1 VTEGLF
7 NNRYRIENELGR
19 GAMGTI
25 YLARDTL
32 LDRSVAL
39 KVITSSQLTD
49 ENRERLLSEAKA
61 AAKLNHPNIVAV
73 YDAGEEDHTPY
84 IVMELVEGGSLY
96 DKKPDSLEEIFSITH
111 QICAALEHAH
121 QHGIVHRDLKP
132 ENVLRSGNSGNG
144 MIKLNDFGMA
154 HSFSSRISSEG
165 VLLGTVYYIAP
176 ETIQGKIVDGR
187 ADLYALGV
195 MLYEWLT
202 GNLPFTA
209 EDPVAVIS
217 QHLYAPIV
225 PPHIYSPQISPVLE
239 DLTLRLL
246 SKQPEDRPES
256 ASAVDGIL
264 RGISAGEG
272 GGTPQSPSYR
282 LDRVVRG
289 KLVGREKEL
298 EQGRSIWQKVL
309 TGSGHV
315 LMVSGEPG
323 IGKTR
328 FVRELVANATITGG
342 RCLIGDCFSEGGAP
356 YEPLAPMV
364 RETVGEGS
372 KKKPELPEY
381 VLSDLIKITP
391 GLESLLSSAP
401 TRQSMDAGSEQQHIF
416 ESVVFWVNAL
426 AQDNP
431 VFLFF
436 DDIHWGDSAT
446 LLLIRH
452 LAHRLNNQRVFI
464 VLSYREIELR
474 DEDLANTVL
483 HELLR
488 DHLATRIKLTRFS
501 SQQTGEMIA
510 TMLTPAGKIDP
521 ELIGAIHQETEGNPF
536 FIEEVCKTLLEEGLL
551 CYEQGEWVS
560 PGIEDIA
567 IPQSVRLTV
576 QSRLARLPIES
587 QEVLRLAAIIG
598 REFEFDILRRACEK
612 DEEQIIDALETSER
626 AQIIRELKK
635 GGASNLKFA
644 FEHALIPATLREEIS
659 GLRRQKYHRQVAEA
673 VQEIHPDDYETLSF
687 HYEECG
693 DAEQALQNYIK
704 AGERA
709 LSIYANKEAL
719 DYLNKALELQK
730 TDMSQAEIYAGI
742 SEASFRLGQREN
754 AEKAFDKA
762 IDLYREDGDYDR
774 MALLYAAA
782 ARAVW
787 YMGEVKWGLEIC
799 REGITE
805 MPEGLQSR
813 GMAILLHE
821 TARAC
826 RFNYLYE
833 EALELV
839 HKAIDLSEKLNL
851 PEVLADSYAT
861 LGILRIIPFSERT
874 SALQKALTI
883 AEKNGFTTI
892 LARVR
897 LNLGTHQIYGA
908 DPLGA
913 YEHYSRILELT
924 SRTGLNFIE
933 FLAQVS
939 LVDLEISLSRFK
951 DAETRLERV
960 IELQSV
966 NPNPAGAMTNIQ
978 TYRAVLLWSRGM
990 QEEAL
995 DLIDRVLRGMK
1006 EDGFNNDRRNLLYM
1020 KARLQGEL
1028 GLLDDLKGTLAE
1040 GLCLDLQ
1047 DLDENPGHLN
1057 YAVLQ
1062 LYFILG
1068 DREKAE
1074 EQLKIL
1080 KNIIDP
1086 EPTPT
1091 QNIFLVTSQAR
1102 CAWLAKDYGFA
1113 LKAYEELFR
1122 LLIPLKDLWRTAFM
1136 QEEVAAMLL
1145 ERSQLG
1151 DAAQA
1156 RNHLER
1162 AMDLYQSA
1170 GMDFYEGLVKKK
1182 IETLEGFP
1190 A

>member
-1 VTEGLF
+1 MTEGLF

-25 YLARDTL
+25 YRARDTL
-32 LDRSVAL
+32 LDRPVAL

-49 ENRERLLSEAKA
+49 ENRNRLLSEAKA

-73 YDAGEEDHTPY
+73 YDAGEEDQTPY
-84 IVMELVEGGSLY
+84 IVMELVEGGSLF
-96 DKKPDSLEEIFSITH
+96 DKKPESLGEILSITH

-132 ENVLRSGNSGNG
+132 ENVLRNGNG

-154 HSFSSRISSEG
+154 HSFSNRISSDG

-176 ETIQGKIVDGR
+176 ETIQGRVIDGR

-225 PPHIYSPQISPVLE
+225 PPHIYSPQIPPVLE

-264 RGISAGEG
+264 LGISEVEG
-272 GGTPQSPSYR
+272 GGVPISPTYR

-298 EQGRSIWQKVL
+298 AQGRAIWQQVL
-309 TGSGHV
+309 TGTGHV
-315 LMVSGEPG
+315 LLVSGEPG

-342 RCLIGDCFSEGGAP
+342 RCLVGECFSEGGAP
-356 YEPLAPMV
+356 YEPFAPMV
-364 RETVGEGS
+364 RETIGESS

-401 TRQSMDAGSEQQHIF
+401 ARQSMDASSEQQHIF
-416 ESVVFWVNAL
+416 ESVVYWLNTL

-431 VFLFF
+431 VLLFF

-501 SQQTGEMIA
+501 SHETGEMIA

-521 ELIGAIHQETEGNPF
+521 ELIDAIHQETEGNPF
-536 FIEEVCKTLLEEGLL
+536 FIEEVCKSLLEEGLL
-551 CYEQGEWVS
+551 CFERGEWVS

-576 QSRLARLPIES
+576 QSRLARLPVGA

-612 DEEQIIDALETSER
+612 DEEQIIDALEISER

-635 GGASNLKFA
+635 GGSSNLKFA
-644 FEHALIPATLREEIS
+644 FEHALIPATLRDEIS
-659 GLRRQKYHRQVAEA
+659 GLRRQKYHRRVAEA
-673 VQEIHPDDYETLSF
+673 VQEIHPDDYETLSY

-693 DAEQALQNYIK
+693 DAESALENYLK

-730 TDMSQAEIYAGI
+730 TDTSQAEIYAGI
-742 SEASFRLGQREN
+742 AEASFRLGQREK
-754 AEKAFDKA
+754 AETAFEKAV
-762 IDLYREDGDYDR
+762 DLYRAKGDFER
-774 MALLYAAA
+774 MSVLYAAA

-787 YMGEVKWGLEIC
+787 YMGEVKQGLEIC
-799 REGITE
+799 RLGLAE
-805 MPEGLQSR
+805 MPDKLESK

-826 RFNYLYE
+826 RFNNLYE
-833 EALELV
+833 EALDLV
-839 HKAIDLSEKLNL
+839 RKALDMAEKLNL
-851 PEVLADSYAT
+851 PEVTADSFAT
-861 LGILRIIPFSERT
+861 LGIIRILPYKER
-874 SALQKALTI
+874 KASLEKAVAI
-883 AEKNGFTTI
+883 SEKNGYTLI
-892 LARVR
+892 LARAR
-897 LNLGTHQIYGA
+897 LNLGTHLIYGA

-913 YEHYSRILELT
+913 YEQYTRILEVT

-933 FLAQVS
+933 FLVQVS

-951 DAETRLERV
+951 DAELRLERV
-960 IELQSV
+960 IELQPV
-966 NPNPAGAMTNIQ
+966 NPNPVGAMASIQ
-978 TYRAVLLWSRGM
+978 IFRIILLWSRGLRD
-990 QEEAL
+990 EAL
-995 DLIDRVLRGMK
+995 DLINRILPDMNEESLIDYK
-1006 EDGFNNDRRNLLYM
+1006 SNLLFM
-1020 KARLQGEL
+1020 KGRLQGEL
-1028 GLLDDLKGTLAE
+1028 GLLDALKDTIAEGMTLDLK
-1040 GLCLDLQ
+1040 DQ
-1047 DLDENPGHLN
+1047 NENPGYLN
-1057 YAVLQ
+1057 YAILQ
-1062 LYFILG
+1062 LHFIVD

-1074 EQLKIL
+1074 EQLEIL
-1080 KNIIDP
+1080 KSVIDP

-1091 QNIFLVTSQAR
+1091 QKMLLVTSQAR
-1102 CAWLAKDYGFA
+1102 CAWLARDYPLA
-1113 LKAYEELFR
+1113 LKEYDELFS
-1122 LLIPLKDLWRTAFM
+1122 LFVPLQDHWRTAFM
-1136 QEEVAAMLL
+1136 REEAAAMIL
-1145 ERSQLG
+1145 ERAQSG
-1151 DAAQA
+1151 DAALA
-1156 RNHLER
+1156 RAQLEK
-1162 AMDLYQSA
+1162 AFVLYQSA
-1170 GMDFYEGLVKKK
+1170 GMDFYASQVNKKL
-1182 IETLEGFP
+1182 ETLRGGP